1 MVPACCPGPM
11 GTPLFSLAR
20 PLQGARHAR
29 CVHAPCC
36 SGLCD
41 GLQGAQTFE
50 LPKGVGEGEVKT
62 GRNKRQARLSIGK
75 QDIALRAHAALL
87 WRNLTRSTAC
97 PWRAR
102 LCRHPLTGCRV
113 AP

>member
-1 MVPACCPGPM
+1 MRGACMHRVAVG
-11 GTPLFSLAR
+11 
-20 PLQGARHAR
+20 
-29 CVHAPCC
+29 
-36 SGLCD
+36 CD

-50 LPKGVGEGEVKT
+50 LPRGVGEGEVKT